1 MKYVNVYRICPG
13 RFFADATIWLTVANV
28 LAFFD
33 IGPIVDP
40 ESGKVLPPDGSYHS
54 GFTSLVAY
62 LLFN

>member
-1 MKYVNVYRICPG
+1 MKYVNECRICPG

-33 IGPIVDP
+33 IGPIADL
-40 ESGKVLPPDGSYHS
+40 ESGKALPPDGSYHS

-62 LLFN
+62 SILS